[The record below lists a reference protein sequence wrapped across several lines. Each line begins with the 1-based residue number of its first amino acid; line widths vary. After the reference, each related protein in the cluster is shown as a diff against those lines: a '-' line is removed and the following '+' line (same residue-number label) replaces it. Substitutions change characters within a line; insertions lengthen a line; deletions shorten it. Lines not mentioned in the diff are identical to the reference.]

1 MSAAGAQDL
10 SRLNQEEVGSAAET
24 TRERFR
30 SLCEARPSTL
40 PVKRARPYADGT
52 MSAQIKTLPGG
63 CMQRTLLAVCAASV
77 IGLTPLLAQSTRPSE
92 QYDSK
97 DTTITGCL
105 QKNKSGGFW
114 LTDASIDSAGA
125 KASTTTGTSGTSTT
139 TSGDKDVRRATDR
152 GLWNLENGKDL
163 DRYLNQRIQVTGRAK
178 KDTSGDELKGTTGK
192 EMDARDFDVKSVTKI
207 SDSCR

>member
-1 MSAAGAQDL
+1 M
-10 SRLNQEEVGSAAET
+10 V
-24 TRERFR
+24 
-30 SLCEARPSTL
+30 
-40 PVKRARPYADGT
+40 DGHDVC
-52 MSAQIKTLPGG
+52 IDEPGLPGG
-63 CMQRTLLAVCAASV
+63 CMQRTFLAVCAASV
-77 IGLTPLLAQSTRPSE
+77 IGLTPLLAQSTRPNE
-92 QYDSK
+92 QYDPK

-125 KASTTTGTSGTSTT
+125 KASTTTGTTGAATT
-139 TSGDKDVRRATDR
+139 TTDKDVRRATAR

>member
-1 MSAAGAQDL
+1 LKAGPADEVSTPASGPDATVIVL
-10 SRLNQEEVGSAAET
+10 STMRKDV
-24 TRERFR
+24 
-30 SLCEARPSTL
+30 RPQLRCSVL
-40 PVKRARPYADGT
+40 DRMPDGT
-52 MSAQIKTLPGG
+52 MSAQIKIFLGG

-125 KASTTTGTSGTSTT
+125 KASTTTADPTGTSGTSTT
-139 TSGDKDVRRATDR
+139 TSGDKDVRRATAR

>member
-1 MSAAGAQDL
+1 MH
-10 SRLNQEEVGSAAET
+10 
-24 TRERFR
+24 
-30 SLCEARPSTL
+30 
-40 PVKRARPYADGT
+40 K
-52 MSAQIKTLPGG
+52 
-63 CMQRTLLAVCAASV
+63 TLLAVCAASV
-77 IGLTPLLAQSTRPSE
+77 IGLTPLLAQSTRSSE

-114 LTDASIDSAGA
+114 LTDSMIDSAGG
-125 KASTTTGTSGTSTT
+125 KASTTTAGTSGSSATT
-139 TSGDKDVRRATDR
+139 TSGDKDVRRATAH

-163 DRYLNQRIQVTGRAK
+163 DRYLNKQIQVTGRAK

-192 EMDARDFDVKSVTKI
+192 EMQARDFDVESVTKI

>member
-1 MSAAGAQDL
+1 MH
-10 SRLNQEEVGSAAET
+10 
-24 TRERFR
+24 
-30 SLCEARPSTL
+30 
-40 PVKRARPYADGT
+40 
-52 MSAQIKTLPGG
+52 
-63 CMQRTLLAVCAASV
+63 RTLLAICAASV
-77 IGLTPLLAQSTRPSE
+77 IGLTPVLAQSTRSSE

-114 LTDASIDSAGA
+114 LTNAMIDSAGA
-125 KASTTTGTSGTSTT
+125 KAGIRTPDTAGTSGAAATT
-139 TSGDKDVRRATDR
+139 TTGDKDVRRATAR

-163 DRYLNQRIQVTGRAK
+163 DRFLNQQIQVTGRAK

-192 EMDARDFDVKSVTKI
+192 EMQARDFDVKSVTKI

>member
-1 MSAAGAQDL
+1 
-10 SRLNQEEVGSAAET
+10 
-24 TRERFR
+24 
-30 SLCEARPSTL
+30 
-40 PVKRARPYADGT
+40 
-52 MSAQIKTLPGG
+52 
-63 CMQRTLLAVCAASV
+63 MQRTLLAVCAASV

-92 QYDSK
+92 QYDPK

-114 LTDASIDSAGA
+114 LTEASIDSAGA
-125 KASTTTGTSGTSTT
+125 KASTTTTGTSGAATT
-139 TSGDKDVRRATDR
+139 TSGDKDVRRATAR

-207 SDSCR
+207 ADSCR

>member
-1 MSAAGAQDL
+1 M
-10 SRLNQEEVGSAAET
+10 
-24 TRERFR
+24 
-30 SLCEARPSTL
+30 P
-40 PVKRARPYADGT
+40 DGT
-52 MSAQIKTLPGG
+52 MSAQIKIFLGG

-125 KASTTTGTSGTSTT
+125 KASTTTADPTGTSGTSTT
-139 TSGDKDVRRATDR
+139 TSGDKDVRRATAR